1 MAVSSGPGLVSMAQ
15 QFSGLPMGDLI
26 GGPLM
31 AAAEANNKMAM
42 TQVKFMLDTCFSKQ
56 PTQNSSGGSGSG
68 GSNSGN
74 SGSSSTNYEY
84 QPVMVELKL
93 KRPIITTNKK
103 DDGNQTDVTTDVAES
118 SITIPLL
125 TLLPLNALA
134 VDDVNIA
141 FNMEVKSSFSN
152 EQSQEQKEK
161 MSAEGSFEAK
171 IGYGPFSASV
181 SGSVSKSSEQSSS
194 NTEKYEKSNK
204 ATYDVKVH
212 AGQLPL
218 PEGIG
223 VIIQAY
229 TDNIAPIMITKDA

>member
-1 MAVSSGPGLVSMAQ
+1 MAVTSGPGLVSMAQ

-56 PTQNSSGGSGSG
+56 PVQG
-68 GSNSGN
+68 GSNSD
-74 SGSSSTNYEY
+74 SSQSSEY
-84 QPVMVELKL
+84 QPVMVDLKL
-93 KRPIITTNKK
+93 KRPVITTTKGQNE
-103 DDGNQTDVTTDVAES
+103 GASTVSTDTAES
-118 SITIPLL
+118 SISIPLL

-134 VDDVNIA
+134 VDDVSIE

-152 EQSQEQKEK
+152 EQSQQEKEN
-161 MSAEGSFEAK
+161 MSAQGSFEAK

-181 SGSVSKSSEQSSS
+181 SGSVAKSSEKSSS

-218 PEGIG
+218 PEGVG

-229 TDNIAPIMITKDA
+229 TDNIAPIMVTQGEDGTH

>member
-31 AAAEANNKMAM
+31 AAADANNKMAM

-56 PTQNSSGGSGSG
+56 AVKGGSDDQSSGS
-68 GSNSGN
+68 
-74 SGSSSTNYEY
+74 EY
-84 QPVMVELKL
+84 QPVMVDLKL
-93 KRPIITTNKK
+93 KRPVITTTKGEK
-103 DDGNQTDVTTDVAES
+103 EGDSTVTTDTAES
-118 SITIPLL
+118 SISIPLL

-134 VDDVNIA
+134 VDDVSIE

-152 EQSQEQKEK
+152 EQSQQEKEN
-161 MSAEGSFEAK
+161 MSAQGSFEAK

-181 SGSVSKSSEQSSS
+181 SGSVSKSSEKSNS

-204 ATYDVKVH
+204 ASYDVKVH

-218 PEGIG
+218 PEGVG
-223 VIIQAY
+223 VIIKAY
-229 TDNIAPIMITKDA
+229 TDNIAPIMVTENKSSS

>member
-1 MAVSSGPGLVSMAQ
+1 MAVTSGPGLVSMAQ

-42 TQVKFMLDTCFSKQ
+42 TQVKFMLDSCFSKQ
-56 PTQNSSGGSGSG
+56 AVKGDGGDKDDNSRS
-68 GSNSGN
+68 
-74 SGSSSTNYEY
+74 EY

-93 KRPIITTNKK
+93 KRPIITTTKGK
-103 DDGNQTDVTTDVAES
+103 DEGKSTVSTDTAES
-118 SITIPLL
+118 SISIPLL

-134 VDDVNIA
+134 VDDVSIE
-141 FNMEVKSSFSN
+141 FNMEVKSSFAN
-152 EQSQEQKEK
+152 EQSQQEKEN
-161 MSAEGSFEAK
+161 MSAQGSFEAK

-181 SGSVSKSSEQSSS
+181 SGSVSKSSEKSNS

-204 ATYDVKVH
+204 ASYDVKVH

-218 PEGIG
+218 PEGVG
-223 VIIQAY
+223 VIIKAY
-229 TDNIAPIMITKDA
+229 TDNIAPIMITQNGESSQ

>member
-1 MAVSSGPGLVSMAQ
+1 MAVNSGPGLVSMAQ

-31 AAAEANNKMAM
+31 AAADANNKMAM

-56 PTQNSSGGSGSG
+56 APKGGGNDDQSQSS
-68 GSNSGN
+68 
-74 SGSSSTNYEY
+74 EY
-84 QPVMVELKL
+84 QPVMVDLTL
-93 KRPIITTNKK
+93 KRPVITTTKGEK
-103 DDGNQTDVTTDVAES
+103 EGESTVSTDTAES
-118 SITIPLL
+118 SISIPLL

-134 VDDVNIA
+134 VDDVSIE

-152 EQSQEQKEK
+152 EQSQQEKEN
-161 MSAEGSFEAK
+161 MSAQGSFEAK

-181 SGSVSKSSEQSSS
+181 SGSVSKSSEKSNS

-204 ATYDVKVH
+204 ASYDVKVH

-218 PEGIG
+218 PEGVG
-223 VIIQAY
+223 VIIKAY
-229 TDNIAPIMITKDA
+229 TDNIAPIMVTDSK